1 MASSPTFD
9 PQKHL
14 PLSPPAFAILLV
26 LRDGDRHGYAIL
38 REVNETTHGAVR
50 LLPGTLYNLIKRMLE
65 DGWIEELEE
74 RPNPIIDD
82 ERRRYYHLT
91 GLGQTVVSLEA
102 ERLASLVHIARQ
114 HGILLEE
121 SASS

>member
-1 MASSPTFD
+1 MTSSSTFD
-9 PQKHL
+9 AQKHL

-26 LRDGDRHGYAIL
+26 LCDGDKHGYAIL
-38 REVNETTHGAVR
+38 REVNETTQGTVR

-65 DGWIEELEE
+65 DGWIEELGK
-74 RPNPIIDD
+74 RPDPSIND

-91 GLGQTVVSLEA
+91 SLGQTVVSLET
-102 ERLASLVHIARQ
+102 ERLASLLNIARQ
-114 HGILLEE
+114 HGILSEE